1 MANMP
6 CIHGK
11 VCREYMET
19 FGLVRK
25 RGEPWAD
32 VQMCIISTKCP
43 LCKFYEPAVEAAY
56 GLRRGTWNYCPNCGA
71 RVVEE

>member
-11 VCREYMET
+11 VCRAYMET

-25 RGEPWAD
+25 RGEPGAD

-43 LCKFYEPAVEAAY
+43 LCKFYEPAVCYPRDGFCAWAKE
-56 GLRRGTWNYCPNCGA
+56 RGVSDGDG
-71 RVVEE
+71 R